1 MEIKAQSSKLKAQK
15 ERYGLKNI
23 KPGIRYLNDIKD
35 VLYDKKW
42 AKGAKNFELYYMYR
56 GIKSENGLR
65 YDITV
70 IPPAFLGKEFVKTKG
85 HEHLANYGELYT
97 VLEGQGIYLMQK
109 MKGNKIKDVYAVKA
123 KKGETVIIPSGYGHV
138 TINSSCEKNLLT
150 ANWVS
155 EDCQGFYDLFIRK
168 QGACYYFTEKGW
180 IKNKNYQ
187 KVPRLRFETPL
198 KSLPGNL
205 EFLKQSD

>member
-1 MEIKAQSSKLKAQK
+1 MEIKQKVPNPKSQIPNLKD
-15 ERYGLKNI
+15 R
-23 KPGIRYLNDIKD
+23 KPDIRYLNDLKD

-42 AKGAKNFELYYMYR
+42 ARKAKNFELYYMYR
-56 GIKSENGLR
+56 GIKSKNGLR

-85 HEHLANYGELYT
+85 HEHLPNYGEIYT

-109 MKGNKIKDVYAVKA
+109 MDGNKIKDVYAIKA
-123 KKGETVIIPSGYGHV
+123 KKGESVIIPSGYGHV
-138 TINSSCEKNLLT
+138 TINSSPEKKLIT

-155 EDCQGFYDLFIRK
+155 ENCQGIYNLFIQK
-168 QGACYYFTEKGW
+168 QGACYYFTKNGW

-187 KVPRLRFETPL
+187 EIPKLRFKKPL
-198 KSLPGNL
+198 KSLPRNL
-205 EFLKQSD
+205 EFLKIKG